1 VWRHVPSARKIV
13 LEPHEEHRMS
23 ERALTWL
30 RRDLRVDDNAALSH
44 ALRAAGS
51 VWCAFV
57 FDSNILEPL
66 PRADRRVE
74 FIRDSLAELDAAL
87 GELGGGVIV
96 LRGDPAGEIP
106 RLAREL
112 GVTAVYANHDD
123 EPYSRSRDARVRRA
137 VVEAGIDFR
146 TRKDHVVF
154 ERAEVLTAT
163 GTPFSVFTPYKRAW
177 LARLT
182 REDLAPHAVAEHAA
196 ALEPPPAGRRG
207 VPALAELGFEATNV
221 REHAEPGARAATR
234 QLREFLQRID
244 RYADTRDF
252 PAVDG
257 PSRLS
262 VHLRFGTV
270 SIRALAR
277 AAFERMQ
284 AGSRGAE
291 IWLSE
296 LIWRDFY
303 GQVLFHH
310 PHVVEQAFRREY
322 DAVKWEEGAEA
333 DAAFAAWCAGRTGY
347 PLVDAAMRQLNETG
361 YMHNRLR
368 MVAASFLTKDLGID
382 WRRGERYFALQLND
396 YELASNNGGWQWA
409 ASTGTDA
416 QPYFRIF
423 NPVSQ
428 SEKFD
433 ARGDFIRRYV
443 PELRALAAPAIHA
456 PWRAADAELA
466 ASGVRLGETYP
477 KPIVDHA
484 QARKRA
490 LERYGAASRKA

>member
-1 VWRHVPSARKIV
+1 
-13 LEPHEEHRMS
+13 MS
-23 ERALTWL
+23 ERALTWF
-30 RRDLRVDDNAALSH
+30 RRDLRVEDNAALSH
-44 ALRAAGS
+44 ALRAASS
-51 VWCAFV
+51 VWCTFV

-74 FIRDSLAELDAAL
+74 FIRDSLAELGEAL
-87 GELGGGVIV
+87 YKLGGGVIV
-96 LRGDPAGEIP
+96 LLGDPVVEIP

-123 EPYSRSRDARVRRA
+123 EPYSRSRDARVKRA
-137 VVEAGIDFR
+137 LANDGIDFR

-154 ERAEVLTAT
+154 ERAEVLTAS
-163 GTPFSVFTPYKRAW
+163 GTPFGVFTPYKKAW
-177 LARLT
+177 LSHLKPT
-182 REDLAPHAVAEHAA
+182 DLAPHAVTEHAT
-196 ALEPPPAGRRG
+196 ALEPPPAGRCG
-207 VPALAELGFEATNV
+207 VPALLELGFEATNI
-221 REHAEPGARAATR
+221 REHAEPGARAASR
-234 QLREFLQRID
+234 LLREFLQRID

-257 PSRLS
+257 SSRLS

-270 SIRALAR
+270 SIRALAG
-277 AAFERMQ
+277 AAYERMQ

-291 IWLSE
+291 VWLSE
-296 LIWRDFY
+296 LVWREFY
-303 GQVLFHH
+303 AQVLFHH
-310 PHVVEQAFRREY
+310 PYVVEHAFRREY
-322 DAVKWEEGAEA
+322 DAVAWEQGAAA
-333 DAAFAAWCAGRTGY
+333 DAAFDAWCAGRTGY

-368 MVAASFLTKDLGID
+368 MVTASFLTKDLGID
-382 WRRGERYFALQLND
+382 WRHGERYFARQLND
-396 YELASNNGGWQWA
+396 FELASNNGGWQWA
-409 ASTGTDA
+409 ASTGTDP

-423 NPVSQ
+423 NPVNQSQ
-428 SEKFD
+428 KFD
-433 ARGDFIRRYV
+433 AAGDFIRRYV
-443 PELRALAAPAIHA
+443 PELAQLAAPEIHA

-490 LERYGAASRKA
+490 LERYSAVAR